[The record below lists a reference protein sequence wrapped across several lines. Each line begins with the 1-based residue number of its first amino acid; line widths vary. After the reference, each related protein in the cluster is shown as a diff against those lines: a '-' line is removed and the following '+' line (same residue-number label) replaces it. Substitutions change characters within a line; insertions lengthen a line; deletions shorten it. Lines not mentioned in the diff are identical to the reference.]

1 MRRGCWLLVLML
13 AWLMAP
19 ASLRADA
26 PTAVPS
32 VTVARITLDGPIG
45 PAAAEYFDDATR
57 RAVADGAVAIVLQL
71 DTPGGLSE
79 SMRQIIGRMLALPVP
94 VLVYVAPGGARAA
107 SAGTYI
113 LYAGQIAAMAPA
125 THLGAAT
132 PVSLG
137 GRHADAVAGAQGG
150 RAGQDRFQRAARAG

>member
-1 MRRGCWLLVLML
+1 M
-13 AWLMAP
+13 
-19 ASLRADA
+19 
-26 PTAVPS
+26 
-32 VTVARITLDGPIG
+32 VARITLDGPIG
-45 PAAAEYFDDATR
+45 PAAAEYFDDAAQ

-113 LYAGQIAAMAPA
+113 LYAGQVAAMAPA

-137 GRHADAVAGAQGG
+137 GATPMPLPVPKASEP
-150 RAGQDRFQRAARAG
+150 ARAGSGAPPRRMRPATTPNRTRC